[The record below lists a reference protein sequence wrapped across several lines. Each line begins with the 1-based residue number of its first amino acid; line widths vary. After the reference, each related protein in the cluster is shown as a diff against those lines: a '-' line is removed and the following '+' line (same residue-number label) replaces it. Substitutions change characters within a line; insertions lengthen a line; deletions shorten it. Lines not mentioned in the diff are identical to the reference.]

1 MKGLVLNN
9 FYSMEGTIK
18 ISFFISMFLAFFSI
32 VLSNPKLISMVIAL
46 QIFIVMTNVGTSLHV
61 DESSKWNK
69 MEITLPVKRK
79 SIVTAK
85 YISFIILIFIG
96 LLFTLLTL
104 LIQSFIGAKINS
116 YILLE
121 GYSYGLSLSI
131 STVALLYP
139 IILKFGANKN
149 ETMLMVAVG
158 IDITIRFLVWGILNL
173 FIGNFTLN
181 FNGIEVGVYT
191 TVFSILL
198 FIASYIISIYIHK
211 RKSF

>member
-9 FYSMEGTIK
+9 FYSMEGNIK

-32 VLSNPKLISMVIAL
+32 VLNNPKLISMVIAL

-104 LIQSFIGAKINS
+104 LIQRFIGAKINS

-158 IDITIRFLVWGILNL
+158 IAITIRVLVWGILNL

>member
-9 FYSMEGTIK
+9 FYSMEGNIK

-32 VLSNPKLISMVIAL
+32 VLNNPKLISMVIAL

-104 LIQSFIGAKINS
+104 LIQRFIGAKINS

-158 IDITIRFLVWGILNL
+158 IAIAIRFLVWGILNL
-173 FIGNFTLN
+173 LIGNFTLN
-181 FNGIEVGVYT
+181 FNGVEVGVYT
-191 TVFSILL
+191 VVFSILL

-211 RKSF
+211 IKSF